1 MPSKVPMRGLRID
14 DDLYNKLCYLA
25 KLEERS
31 FNQEAAYI
39 LKRFVADFE
48 KQHGPIPSTAPDQGE

>member
-14 DDLYNKLCYLA
+14 DGLYNKLCYLA
-25 KLEERS
+25 KLENRS

-39 LKRFVADFE
+39 LKRFVAEFE
-48 KQHGPIPSTAPDQGE
+48 KQLVVSLWIDLQENY

>member
-39 LKRFVADFE
+39 LKRFVSEYE
-48 KQHGPIPSTAPDQGE
+48 KNHGPLPSSAPDPGE